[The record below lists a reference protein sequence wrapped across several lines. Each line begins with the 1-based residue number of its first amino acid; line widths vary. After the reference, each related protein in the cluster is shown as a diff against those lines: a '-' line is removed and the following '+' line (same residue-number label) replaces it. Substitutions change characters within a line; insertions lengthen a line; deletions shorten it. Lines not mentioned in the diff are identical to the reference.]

1 MGRGKT
7 AFLTE
12 LVHEE
17 IEAGREPICHFI
29 DYHPSATGEGDT
41 IVRSLLDQLR
51 AKYPDLKTPEAW
63 QTRPPDL
70 PAQLEWTLRELSD
83 RHRWGRDGVPPEVIY
98 IDAADQAEADE
109 RRPLLPGFLRHLPP
123 GVACVI
129 TTRPD
134 RRWLRTRRGVTVWY
148 LDQATEAEMAAAPDE
163 AYETDD
169 ELADLMGE
177 ALSDGRAS
185 WDGFSNR
192 PGRIEI
198 RPTLGR
204 AADRRPGGRAAVSG
218 RSSCLGGCRACRRRP
233 SPN

>member
-1 MGRGKT
+1 MHYRAANLPPRNPDFVGRENLKARVREFVSRPQAGGYLVLIGGMGRGKT

-109 RRPLLPGFLRHLPP
+109 HRPLLPGFLRHLPP

-148 LDQATEAEMAAAPDE
+148 LDQTTEAEMAAAPDE

-177 ALSDGRAS
+177 A
-185 WDGFSNR
+185 
-192 PGRIEI
+192 
-198 RPTLGR
+198 
-204 AADRRPGGRAAVSG
+204 
-218 RSSCLGGCRACRRRP
+218 
-233 SPN
+233 